1 MRESPRSG
9 ERVRKLMRQQSAPGR
24 CYSAEGRYFSPP
36 SPGFPP
42 LSPLSKFFFVNF
54 EKGERGGKEG
64 RARACVKRIIQLV
77 SCRGGAF
84 LISCTSLAL
93 YSRARPSGIIDKSDE
108 VALRCDTSLF
118 GIT

>member
-42 LSPLSKFFFVNF
+42 LSPLSKFFLSTLRK
-54 EKGERGGKEG
+54 EKEEGRKEERGH
-64 RARACVKRIIQLV
+64 V
-77 SCRGGAF
+77 
-84 LISCTSLAL
+84 
-93 YSRARPSGIIDKSDE
+93 
-108 VALRCDTSLF
+108 
-118 GIT
+118 